1 MAGVSISD
9 TVDRCSTARLQIGYL
24 LGIGIRYFLI
34 FTRTSL
40 TRAAFFA
47 ASQPARP
54 WSDGKRRADFLRC
67 EMTQVAHLCR
77 AGCEA
82 AKKAARIRL
91 VRVKI
96 RK

>member
-67 EMTQVAHLCR
+67 EMTQVARNYLDGERPARQLCGVKR
-77 AGCEA
+77 P
-82 AKKAARIRL
+82 
-91 VRVKI
+91 RVP
-96 RK
+96 